1 MSSFMPRWQEC
12 QEDFPGV
19 LVQKMILH
27 RRVAQ
32 APVCTLPLLDIP
44 CPCVVPIIRLL
55 RTTLTNPRLDRDKK
69 WYHCTR
75 GL

>member
-44 CPCVVPIIRLL
+44 CPCVVPIIPLL
-55 RTTLTNPRLDRDKK
+55 STAPHTLRLDRHEK
-69 WYHCTR
+69 WYHV
-75 GL
+75 